1 MMHNTATIDIAPTP
15 FQARVLSLP
24 LEWDLLLDGGRG
36 GGKTYAVIL
45 EVFRRAE
52 QWGAQSRTLITRR
65 TQGALSELEHELLSI
80 FRLRYGTAARHNAN
94 EHVFRLPNGAYVE
107 LRNLES
113 HKDLLPLQG
122 KSFDCI
128 VAEEVG
134 QYADLSMFDFLRGCL
149 RSASGVPCRFIM
161 TANPGGP
168 GHAVIAKRF
177 IFGRPAWAPVTD
189 PVSG

>member
-24 LEWDLLLDGGRG
+24 LEWTCCWTAGRGGGAPG

-80 FRLRYGTAARHNAN
+80 FRLRYGTGRPPQ
-94 EHVFRLPNGAYVE
+94 RQPSTCSGCPNGAYVE

-122 KSFDCI
+122 KSFGLHRGGGGRAVCRPEHCSTSC
-128 VAEEVG
+128 AAACG
-134 QYADLSMFDFLRGCL
+134 LRLGC
-149 RSASGVPCRFIM
+149 RAAS
-161 TANPGGP
+161 
-168 GHAVIAKRF
+168 
-177 IFGRPAWAPVTD
+177 
-189 PVSG
+189 S